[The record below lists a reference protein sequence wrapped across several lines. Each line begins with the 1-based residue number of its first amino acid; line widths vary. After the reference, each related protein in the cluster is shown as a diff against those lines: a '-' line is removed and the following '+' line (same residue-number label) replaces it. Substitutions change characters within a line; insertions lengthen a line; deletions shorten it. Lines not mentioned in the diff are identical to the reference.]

1 MNSNSL
7 CDRISA
13 PMSRKPLLDPNRSYT
28 FSNYFELNADPFDL
42 VAEFGYFL
50 TRSPLQL
57 PQFSEPLE
65 QVNFLKERID
75 NILPYVDLNNETARR
90 EIFIAPIVSELVRIT
105 HARLSI
111 EYPIQVTPQ
120 LQGSLDYYLRTQTH
134 LLVIEAKQADLTR
147 GFTQLALE
155 MIALDQWT
163 ELTAPSFLGAVT
175 TGNIWQFGVLHRSSK
190 QIKQG
195 LNLYRVTE
203 DIEAVVRILLA
214 ALMPSDDRTAF
225 ITS

>member
-1 MNSNSL
+1 
-7 CDRISA
+7 
-13 PMSRKPLLDPNRSYT
+13 MSHKPILDPNRSYT
-28 FSNYFELNADPFDL
+28 FSNYFDLNTDPFDL

-50 TRSPLQL
+50 TRTPLQL
-57 PQFSEPLE
+57 PQFSQPLE

-75 NILPYVDLNNETARR
+75 NILPYVDLTNETARR

-111 EYPIQVTPQ
+111 EYLLVVTPQ

-147 GFTQLALE
+147 GFTQLAME

-163 ELTAPSFLGAVT
+163 DLTAPSLLGAVT

-190 QIKQG
+190 QIEQG

-214 ALMPSDDRTAF
+214 ALMPSDRTTFVA
-225 ITS
+225 T

>member
-28 FSNYFELNADPFDL
+28 FSNYFDLNADPFDL

-57 PQFSEPLE
+57 LQFSEPLE

-75 NILPYVDLNNETARR
+75 NILPYVDLTNESARR

-111 EYPIQVTPQ
+111 EYPLVVTPQ

-147 GFTQLALE
+147 GFTQLAME

-163 ELTAPSFLGAVT
+163 DLTAPSLLGAVT
-175 TGNIWQFGVLHRSSK
+175 TGNIWQFGVLHRNSK
-190 QIKQG
+190 QIEQG

-214 ALMPSDDRTAF
+214 ALIQGDRTALM
-225 ITS
+225 TN

>member
-1 MNSNSL
+1 
-7 CDRISA
+7 
-13 PMSRKPLLDPNRSYT
+13 MSHKPILDPSRSYT
-28 FSNYFELNADPFDL
+28 FSNYFDLDADPFHL

-65 QVNFLKERID
+65 QINFLKERID
-75 NILPYVDLNNETARR
+75 NILPYVDLTNETARR

-111 EYPIQVTPQ
+111 EYPLVVTPQ

-147 GFTQLALE
+147 GFTQLAME

-163 ELTAPSFLGAVT
+163 EFTTQTLLGAVT
-175 TGNIWQFGVLHRSSK
+175 RGNIWQFGVLHRGSR
-190 QIKQG
+190 QIEQG

-214 ALMPSDDRTAF
+214 ALIPSDHTAL
-225 ITS
+225 TTN

>member
-1 MNSNSL
+1 
-7 CDRISA
+7 
-13 PMSRKPLLDPNRSYT
+13 MSRKPLLDPNRSYT
-28 FSNYFELNADPFDL
+28 FSNYFDLNADPFDL
-42 VAEFGYFL
+42 IAEFGYFL

-57 PQFSEPLE
+57 PQFSEPLQ

-75 NILPYVDLNNETARR
+75 NILPYVDLTNETARR

-111 EYPIQVTPQ
+111 EYPLQVTPQ

-147 GFTQLALE
+147 GFTQLAME

-163 ELTAPSFLGAVT
+163 ELTTPTLLGAVT

-190 QIKQG
+190 QIEQG

-214 ALMPSDDRTAF
+214 ALMPSDRTAF
-225 ITS
+225 VTT

>member
-1 MNSNSL
+1 
-7 CDRISA
+7 
-13 PMSRKPLLDPNRSYT
+13 MSRKPLLDPNRSYT
-28 FSNYFELNADPFDL
+28 FSNYFDLNADPFDL

-75 NILPYVDLNNETARR
+75 NILPYVDLTNETARR

-111 EYPIQVTPQ
+111 EYPLQVTPQ

-147 GFTQLALE
+147 GFTQLAME

-163 ELTAPSFLGAVT
+163 DLTAPALLGAVT
-175 TGNIWQFGVLHRSSK
+175 TGNIWQFGVLHRNSK
-190 QIKQG
+190 QIEQG

-203 DIEAVVRILLA
+203 DIEVVVRILLA
-214 ALMPSDDRTAF
+214 ALLPDNQ
-225 ITS
+225 ITSTIN

>member
-105 HARLSI
+105 HARLRI

-147 GFTQLALE
+147 GFTQLAME

-190 QIKQG
+190 QIEQG

-214 ALMPSDDRTAF
+214 ALMQCDRTALV
-225 ITS
+225 TN